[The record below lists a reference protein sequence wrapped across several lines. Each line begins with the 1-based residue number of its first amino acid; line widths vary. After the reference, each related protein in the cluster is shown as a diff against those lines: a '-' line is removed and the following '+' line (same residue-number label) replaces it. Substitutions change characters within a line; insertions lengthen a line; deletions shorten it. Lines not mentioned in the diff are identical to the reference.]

1 MIGSSSPYDIARP
14 VRVCASTG
22 NTISVGDAYVAV
34 LVDAPGAE
42 SFTRQD
48 FSIEAWEGGARPEA
62 PGVVFAFWRTVA
74 PEANE
79 QKKPLIDDDELMDLF
94 EQLGESDSEDR
105 LAFRYLL
112 TLVLVR
118 KRRLSYEGGSP
129 ADRKSGR
136 TGLLFVRPKGVA
148 LPPERGGD
156 GPALIEVVDPGLDDE
171 TVASVT
177 DQLGQIMNL
186 DEGDG

>member
-14 VRVCASTG
+14 ARVCASTG
-22 NTISVGDAYVAV
+22 RAIEVGETYIAA
-34 LVDAPGAE
+34 LVDEPGADTL
-42 SFTRQD
+42 TRQD
-48 FSIEAWEGGARPEA
+48 FTLGAWESGARPAA
-62 PGVVFAFWRTVA
+62 PGEVFAFWRTVA
-74 PEANE
+74 PESNE

-94 EQLGESDSEDR
+94 EQLGESEDESR

-118 KRRLSYEGGSP
+118 KRRLLYEGGAQP
-129 ADRKSGR
+129 DAANNRH
-136 TGLLFVRPKGVA
+136 GLMYVRPKGVA

-156 GPALIEVVDPGLDDE
+156 GPPLIEVVDPGLDDE

-177 DQLGQIMNL
+177 EQLGQIMNL
-186 DEGDG
+186 DEDAA